1 MVAKAKKSDGE
12 KKTVKTKDKDVMSRR
27 EKRTIPVKLTD
38 KEKAKI
44 STEHVE
50 TLDKIAAKEEEKKTA
65 DAAIKGDIALLE
77 EAAKKL
83 ADIIRAGT
91 QDRELDVDVIYN
103 WRTNEVQVV
112 RADTKEVISTR
123 AMSYEERQREM
134 FGVDHKKDKGEV
146 KNAKKVGDGKPGER
160 KTPVAG
166 DAIEVETRAG
176 WKPGKVLPSSG
187 SVLDVEVEGEAEP
200 MHIPIEAQIWR
211 WPQKAGETKPAEGET
226 DGAGDETK
234 PGQEPLTATLQEHAE
249 AKKSRKRGKK
259 NPNGVDTTPPP
270 GCAF

>member
-1 MVAKAKKSDGE
+1 MVAKAKTDE
-12 KKTVKTKDKDVMSRR
+12 KKPATKKDKDVMSRR

-50 TLDKIAAKEEEKKTA
+50 TLDKITAKEEEKKTA

-91 QDRELDVDVIYN
+91 QDRELEVDVVYD
-103 WRTNEVQVV
+103 WKTNEVRVV
-112 RADTKEVISTR
+112 RVDTKEVVTQR

-146 KNAKKVGDGKPGER
+146 KDAKKGDGKPGER

-166 DAIEVETRAG
+166 DAIEVETRKG
-176 WKPGKVLPSSG
+176 WIPGKVLPSSG
-187 SVLDVEVEGEAEP
+187 SLLDVDVGEAEP
-200 MHIPIEAQIWR
+200 MHIPVEAQIWR
-211 WPQKAGETKPAEGET
+211 WPDP
-226 DGAGDETK
+226 AGDET
-234 PGQEPLTATLQEHAE
+234 LTATVGEQVAS
-249 AKKSRKRGKK
+249 KKGRKRGKK
-259 NPNGVDTTPPP
+259 ANPNGVDTTPPE
-270 GCAF
+270 GLGF